1 MLSHAALS
9 LAACA
14 SRAVLW
20 AQADPSAAEESFAR
34 GHQAMGEKAYGRTT
48 ALWDQPLGLNLWDA
62 HDHAN
67 EWGPRNPIGSY
78 AWRNLGD

>member
-14 SRAVLW
+14 SRAAPW
-20 AQADPSAAEESFAR
+20 AQADPSAAKESFAS
-34 GHQAMGEKAYGRTT
+34 GHQAMGEKEHRRAI
-48 ALWDQPLGLNLWDA
+48 ALWDQPLGLDLWDA

-67 EWGPRNPIGSY
+67 EWGPRDPIGSY
-78 AWRNLGD
+78 ARRNLGG